1 MYNLLSIVY
10 MVCVFLMGFIGFL
23 YIHMT
28 HTGVYYCIGVY
39 MPEHL
44 YRAQILLEPEQH
56 RRLVEIARKE
66 GRSISEVTRRAIRA
80 GLLAIQNQDEV
91 WQKRMEALAALRQ
104 IREGS
109 QPYSGDLVNEGWE
122 KRDAETGNSWS
133 GQ

>member
-1 MYNLLSIVY
+1 
-10 MVCVFLMGFIGFL
+10 
-23 YIHMT
+23 
-28 HTGVYYCIGVY
+28 

-91 WQKRMEALAALRQ
+91 WQKRMEASTALRQ

>member
-1 MYNLLSIVY
+1 
-10 MVCVFLMGFIGFL
+10 
-23 YIHMT
+23 
-28 HTGVYYCIGVY
+28 

-56 RRLVEIARKE
+56 RMLAEIAHKE

-91 WQKRMEALAALRQ
+91 WQKRMEALAVLRQ

-109 QPYSGDLVNEGWE
+109 QPYLGDLVNEG
-122 KRDAETGNSWS
+122 RDERDTETGRAWS

>member
-1 MYNLLSIVY
+1 
-10 MVCVFLMGFIGFL
+10 
-23 YIHMT
+23 
-28 HTGVYYCIGVY
+28 

-91 WQKRMEALAALRQ
+91 WQKRMEALSALRQ

-109 QPYSGDLVNEGWE
+109 QPYSGDLVNEGRD